1 MKTLIAVGTLCCGL
15 TAASGWL
22 GAGAAVGTG
31 LTAAAGARP
40 TAAAQSPGGPTPVAL
55 PYPST
60 WPAPLYDLKKN
71 PLTKEGIAL
80 GRKLFYDPRLSKDS
94 SISCA
99 SCHEQYAAF
108 ATYDHSLSHGYNN
121 TLTTRNAPALQNLA
135 WQKAYMWDGRIPHL
149 DDQPVAPIT
158 GSNEMGETMPEVLAR
173 IKKDPAYRRLFEAAF
188 GRAPI
193 DQKTLGRA
201 LSQFMVCL
209 VSGDSKYDK
218 VQRGQTTFTLPE
230 RLGYAIF
237 QQKCSA
243 CHPEPFFTD
252 GSYRNIVMTLDTT
265 LNDVGR
271 MKVTGRREDSLAFK
285 VPSLRNVVLTFPY
298 GHDGRYPDIRT
309 VLERYHLSNYEIGQL
324 KAFLNTLTDTAFLK
338 DPRFSAPE

>member
-1 MKTLIAVGTLCCGL
+1 MRTIIVTGLLWSGL
-15 TAASGWL
+15 TAGAAWMAPG
-22 GAGAAVGTG
+22 GAAGAAWLGRDDAAG
-31 LTAAAGARP
+31 AGSAAAG
-40 TAAAQSPGGPTPVAL
+40 TTPVAL
-55 PYPST
+55 VYPST
-60 WPAPLYDLKKN
+60 WPAPLYKG
-71 PLTKEGIAL
+71 PLTQEGIAL

-94 SISCA
+94 TISCA

-108 ATYDHSLSHGYNN
+108 ATFDHSLSHGYNN

-149 DDQPVAPIT
+149 EDQPAAPIT
-158 GSNEMGETMPEVLAR
+158 GSNEMGETLQGVLAKL
-173 IKKDPAYRRLFEAAF
+173 KKDRTYRQMFAA
-188 GRAPI
+188 AKMAI
-193 DQKTLGRA
+193 NEKTLGNA

-209 VSGDSKYDK
+209 ISSDSKYDK
-218 VQRGQTTFTLPE
+218 VKRGQATFTLPE

-252 GSYRNIVMTLDTT
+252 GSYRNISMTLDTT

-271 MKVTGRREDSLAFK
+271 MKVTGRKEDSLAFK

-309 VLERYHLSNYEIGQL
+309 VLERYHLTNYEIGQL
-324 KAFLNTLTDTAFLK
+324 KAFLYTLTDSTFIK
-338 DPRFSAPE
+338 DPRFSAPG